1 MINFAIHTLQ
11 DTATI
16 KDGLEQLNSVDGAAV
31 FILDSQEK
39 VVGTITDGDI
49 RRGLINGH
57 TLDDSIRGIMHTDFR
72 HIKLENYSI
81 YTIDK
86 IKEQLI
92 GMLPVIDEDGKLV
105 KLLDL
110 KKLRTV
116 LPVEVLLMAGG
127 RGERL
132 KPLTDDIPKPML
144 QIGPKPIIEHNIDR
158 LALYGVEK
166 LHISVKYKAE
176 QIMDYFKDGAEKGLN
191 INYIIEDEPL
201 GTLGA
206 IRLINKIET
215 PAILVMNSDLLTNID
230 FEDFYRLFEES
241 DADMI
246 VASTPYRV
254 DVPYGVLETEGNQIT
269 SLKEKPSYTYFSNA
283 GIYLMKTSVLD
294 RIPTGKFYNATDLMD
309 ELIREG
315 KKVVN
320 YPIVHYWLD
329 IGKPEDF
336 KKAQEDIKH
345 IRF

>member
-1 MINFAIHTLQ
+1 MINAATHTLQ

-16 KDGLEQLNSVDGAAV
+16 KEGLEQLNTVNGEAV
-31 FILDSQEK
+31 FVLDADGK
-39 VVGTITDGDI
+39 VAGTITDGDI
-49 RRGLINGH
+49 RRGLISGKTIN
-57 TLDDSIRGIMHTDFR
+57 DSIREVMNTGFR

-81 YTIDK
+81 STIDK

-144 QIGPKPIIEHNIDR
+144 QVGPKPIIEHNIDR

-176 QIMDYFKDGAEKGLN
+176 QIVDYFKDGSEKGLN
-191 INYIIEDEPL
+191 INYITENEPL

-206 IRLINKIET
+206 IRLIDDIST

-230 FEDFYRLFEES
+230 FEDFYRLFEQS

-254 DVPYGVLETEGNQIT
+254 DVPYGVLETEGNQIV
-269 SLKEKPSYTYFSNA
+269 SLKEKPSYVYFSNA
-283 GIYLMKTSVLD
+283 GIYIIKTSLLE
-294 RIPTGKFYNATDLMD
+294 RIPKGKFYNATDLMD
-309 ELIREG
+309 ELIAEG

>member
-31 FILDSQEK
+31 FILDSQER

-57 TLDDSIRGIMHTDFR
+57 ALDDSIREIMHTDFR

-81 YTIDK
+81 NTIDK

-144 QIGPKPIIEHNIDR
+144 QIGSKPIIEHNIDR

-176 QIMDYFKDGAEKGLN
+176 QIMGYFRDGAEKGLN

>member
-1 MINFAIHTLQ
+1 MINPATHTLQ

-16 KDGLEQLNSVDGAAV
+16 KEGLEQLNTVNGEAV
-31 FILDSQEK
+31 FVLDANGK

-49 RRGLINGH
+49 RRGLIGGKTIN
-57 TLDDSIRGIMHTDFR
+57 DSIRDVMHEGFR

-81 YTIDK
+81 AAIDK

-92 GMLPVIDEDGKLV
+92 GMLPVIDDEGKLV

-144 QIGPKPIIEHNIDR
+144 RVGSKPIIEHNIDR

-166 LHISVKYKAE
+166 LHVSVKYKAE

-191 INYIIEDEPL
+191 INYITEDEPL

-206 IRLINKIET
+206 IRLIDNIET

-241 DADMI
+241 GADMI

-254 DVPYGVLETEGNQIT
+254 DVPYGVLETDGNQIT
-269 SLKEKPSYTYFSNA
+269 SLKEKPSYVYFSNA
-283 GIYLMKTSVLD
+283 GIYLIKTSLLE
-294 RIPTGKFYNATDLMD
+294 RIPKGKFYNATDLMD
-309 ELIREG
+309 ELIAEG

>member
-1 MINFAIHTLQ
+1 MINSAIHTLQ

-16 KDGLEQLNSVDGAAV
+16 KDGLEQLNTVNGEAV
-31 FILDSQEK
+31 FILDPQEK

-49 RRGLINGH
+49 RRGLINGK
-57 TLDDSIRGIMHTDFR
+57 TINDSIREVMHADFR

-92 GMLPVIDEDGKLV
+92 GMLPVIDNEGKLV

-110 KKLRTV
+110 KILRTV

-144 QIGPKPIIEHNIDR
+144 RVGSKPIIEHNIDR

-166 LHISVKYKAE
+166 LHVSVKYKAE
-176 QIMDYFKDGAEKGLN
+176 QIMDYFKDGSEKGLN
-191 INYIIEDEPL
+191 ISYIQEEEPL

-206 IRLINKIET
+206 IRLIETIET

-254 DVPYGVLETEGNQIT
+254 DVPYGVLETNGNQIT
-269 SLKEKPSYTYFSNA
+269 SLKEKPSYVYFSNA
-283 GIYLMKTSVLD
+283 GIYLIKTPVLD
-294 RIPTGKFYNATDLMD
+294 RIPKGKFYNATDLMD